1 VVAQGAS
8 RPPIAPGDVEDDL
21 FYIFFL
27 LYCRDGFWTQP
38 SVKPIVRRRET
49 AVWPL
54 PRRRWSFALGE
65 AVWMWLG
72 RDSKQKSREP
82 DKTPPRGLAADAPAR
97 ISLSARLRAY
107 FLAGVIV
114 TAPIG
119 ITVLLIWQFITF
131 LDTQVG
137 RLIPERYNP
146 ESYLPFSVPGLGLL
160 ITLAF
165 LTLVGFLAAG
175 LAGRTLVRIGE
186 RLLSRMP
193 VVRSVY
199 GTLKQIFVTVLAQS
213 SRSFRE
219 VVLVEYPRRG
229 IGAIAFVT
237 GSSQDEKPSSAE
249 DELVN
254 VFLPT
259 TPNPTSG
266 FLLFVPRRDLVH
278 LDMTVEEGI
287 KLVIS
292 GGIVGPRIEL
302 HTLEAAG
309 PRAKPEDMQEHAEP
323 EEAPRAAVE
332 GDADAAQDAE
342 QAELE
347 RPRIAV
353 R

>member
-1 VVAQGAS
+1 
-8 RPPIAPGDVEDDL
+8 
-21 FYIFFL
+21 
-27 LYCRDGFWTQP
+27 
-38 SVKPIVRRRET
+38 
-49 AVWPL
+49 
-54 PRRRWSFALGE
+54 
-65 AVWMWLG
+65 MWLG
-72 RDSKQKSREP
+72 RGRKQQSRDDEKSSSRGLVV
-82 DKTPPRGLAADAPAR
+82 DTPPR

-119 ITVLLIWQFITF
+119 ITALLIWQFITF
-131 LDTQVG
+131 LDSQVG
-137 RLIPERYNP
+137 SLIPDRYNP

-160 ITLAF
+160 ITIAF

-199 GTLKQIFVTVLAQS
+199 STLKQIFETVLAQS

-219 VVLVEYPRRG
+219 VVLIEYPRRG
-229 IGAIAFVT
+229 IGAIGFVT
-237 GSSQDEKPSSAE
+237 GPTRGEVQVRSEE
-249 DELVN
+249 ELVN

-266 FLLFVPRRDLVH
+266 FLLFVPKRDLVH
-278 LDMTVEEGI
+278 LDMTIEEGI

-292 GGIVGPRIEL
+292 GGIVTPSQLDALAGAAKGPSRADP
-302 HTLEAAG
+302 AAPAG
-309 PRAKPEDMQEHAEP
+309 EPVAPGETAAVDPDAVQDEEEQAEP
-323 EEAPRAAVE
+323 ERT
-332 GDADAAQDAE
+332 
-342 QAELE
+342 
-347 RPRIAV
+347 RIAV